1 MLTQLISFC
10 FPNNS
15 LHRIIIHVR
24 RLYPIYKA
32 VIFDLD
38 GTLIHSEIDFPKM
51 KRRIIRLLEASGVK
65 SGLLTEEMLNYEI
78 EKLATENLTEK
89 GLPAAEIKRIL
100 QEVAKIMNEIEME
113 AINGTR
119 ISNEAVQTLEELKNL
134 GFKLGIITRSCRE
147 YAINIIEKFSLQR
160 LIDAVA
166 ARDDVL
172 KPKPS
177 AEHPLHLMKILGVK
191 PSQTVLVGDHPM
203 DALCAQN
210 TGIKF
215 FLIVRTD
222 TDLKS
227 FKGYNYEILQNIRKI
242 TSILSRGRSRRLTE

>member
-1 MLTQLISFC
+1 M
-10 FPNNS
+10 
-15 LHRIIIHVR
+15 IHVW
-24 RLYPIYKA
+24 RLCPIYKA

-51 KRRIIRLLEASGVK
+51 KRRIIRLLEASGVE

-78 EKLATENLTEK
+78 EKLATENLTER
-89 GLPAAEIKRIL
+89 GLSAAEIKRIL
-100 QEVAKIMNEIEME
+100 RQVADIMNEIELE

-119 ISNEAVQTLEELKNL
+119 ISNDVVQTLEELKNL

-147 YAINIIEKFSLQR
+147 YAIKIIEKFSLQR
-160 LIDAVA
+160 LIDAVV
-166 ARDDVL
+166 ARDDVV
-172 KPKPS
+172 KPKPE
-177 AEHPLHLMKILGVK
+177 AEHPLYLMKVLGVK
-191 PSQTVLVGDHPM
+191 PSQTALVGDHPM

-242 TSILSRGRSRRLTE
+242 TSILLRARESTR